1 MMGNKKAVKPVLI
14 LGVLVALSKALA
26 ADYRLPGAPSIPK
39 FLILGLLSL
48 GMATLAPAAQR
59 GGGAPAVLPPAMHA
73 LPAAP
78 VAGGHAAPMHAPSAA
93 HLGTHPVAPEMTPV
107 LPHESAVHTGHSQAF
122 HHDNAGRTIRNNFC
136 SGQPLINL
144 GNNPVPGFGFD
155 YEHFYAV
162 HPTWNTCNHVSAD
175 IVPYYGGG
183 GYDPGPYYSA
193 PGNQEAADENASNEQ
208 PESRRITY
216 AQEPA
221 ASASSRSDSNSY
233 SYTPTEPVVEFVF
246 VKRDGSTFYAA
257 AYIVLKDKVQYVT
270 REGLCRSI
278 TLDSLDPD
286 ATHKF
291 NEERGNTVD
300 LPGLAHPS

>member
-1 MMGNKKAVKPVLI
+1 MGNKKAVKPVLI
-14 LGVLVALSKALA
+14 LGLPVALSKALG
-26 ADYRLPGAPSIPK
+26 ADHRLPGAPSMPK
-39 FLILGLLSL
+39 LLILGLLSL
-48 GMATLAPAAQR
+48 SIATLATAAQR
-59 GGGAPAVLPPAMHA
+59 GAGAPAVPPPAIHA
-73 LPAAP
+73 LPIAP
-78 VAGGHAAPMHAPSAA
+78 VAGRHAAPTHAPSAA
-93 HLGTHPVAPEMTPV
+93 RSETHPVSPEMTSV

-122 HHDNAGRTIRNNFC
+122 RHDNAGRTIRNNFC

-155 YEHFYAV
+155 YEHFSAV
-162 HPTWNTCNHVSAD
+162 HPTWNTCNHVSGG
-175 IVPYYGGG
+175 IVPSLGGG
-183 GYDPGPYYSA
+183 SYDPAPYYSA
-193 PGNQEAADENASNEQ
+193 PGNQEAADENASSEQ

-221 ASASSRSDSNSY
+221 VSASSQSDSNSY

-257 AYIVLKDKVQYVT
+257 AYFVLKDKVQYVT
-270 REGLCRSI
+270 REGLCRSVS
-278 TLDSLDPD
+278 LDSLDPD

-300 LPGLAHPS
+300 LPSLAHPA